1 MSALV
6 MEFHGGVWGPP
17 TDHEPDATVRL
28 VPQDRTN
35 PGWHWEAAGQT
46 GIHAS
51 LGEAQ
56 RHAELAFYKTRCA
69 ETRQELRDALHTLES
84 AASELRRLLERTP

>member
-1 MSALV
+1 
-6 MEFHGGVWGPP
+6 MEFCGGVWGPP

-28 VPQDRTN
+28 VPQDRPN
-35 PGWHWEAAGQT
+35 PGWHWETAGQT
-46 GIHAS
+46 GVHAS

-56 RHAELAFYKTRCA
+56 RHAELAFYKARYTEMRG
-69 ETRQELRDALHTLES
+69 EVRDALYTLEA